1 MADFPD
7 TDRMADRRDGPV
19 QRQRELSNQSGERE
33 VMASAV
39 MEVEGETVFYCNRP
53 YIYEGQTFSY

>member
-1 MADFPD
+1 
-7 TDRMADRRDGPV
+7 MADRRDGPV